1 MDPTRP
7 HKVKTC
13 LCFFLKKK
21 QKHVYVALKDRL
33 CAEQRSLSRNG
44 INILRLREKE
54 NKLVYSL

>member
-1 MDPTRP
+1 MPM
-7 HKVKTC
+7 
-13 LCFFLKKK
+13 FFLKKK

-44 INILRLREKE
+44 INILRVREKE